1 LVMQNTELDFTE
13 IDKIITNALRED
25 IGTGDIT
32 TNALINENDSC
43 KAMILAKDDAVIA
56 GLPIANR
63 VFSIFDDKICFTIKV
78 NDGEIVQRNQT
89 VAEII
94 GNARTILT
102 CERLALN
109 FLQRLSGIATYT
121 HRFLKE
127 VQKYNV
133 KILDTRKTVPGL
145 RLLDKYAVKMGGGT
159 NHRFGLFDGVLIKEN
174 HIKCVGDVVTA
185 IEKAKKENM
194 DNFKVEVEVSTL
206 NEVGDALRSG
216 ADIIMLDNMSV
227 EEMSEAVN
235 IVGGKAK
242 LEASGC
248 VNLDSVESI
257 AKTGVDYISIGSLTH
272 SPPSVDISLYLV

>member
-1 LVMQNTELDFTE
+1 MQNTKLDFTE
-13 IDKIITNALRED
+13 INKIITNALRED

-32 TNALINENDSC
+32 TNALINEKDNC
-43 KAMILAKDDAVIA
+43 KAIILAKDDAVIA
-56 GLPIANR
+56 GMPIANR

-78 NDGEIVQRNQT
+78 NDGEFVQRNQT
-89 VAEII
+89 VAEIN

-121 HRFLKE
+121 HRFLKK
-127 VQKYNV
+127 VQKYNI

-159 NHRFGLFDGVLIKEN
+159 NHRFGLFDGVLIKDN
-174 HIKCVGDVVTA
+174 HIKCVGDIVTA

-194 DNFKVEVEVSTL
+194 DNLKTEVEVSNL
-206 NEVGDALRSG
+206 NEVRDALRSG

-242 LEASGC
+242 LEASGG

-272 SPPSVDISLYLV
+272 SPPSVNISLYLV